1 MLKLVCLEVLIVTVA
16 TRAMLGLIGKPPPL
30 PDAIWACVGLVAAL
44 ATLVIALHDLRAR
57 PRSDQLDVELHP
69 PRVPLA
75 RIGPYR
81 RDHVRVRLGRY
92 ERTVSLN

>member
-1 MLKLVCLEVLIVTVA
+1 MMKLVCLEVLIVTIA

-44 ATLVIALHDLRAR
+44 TTLVIALHDVRTRPKGEASGDELR
-57 PRSDQLDVELHP
+57 P
-69 PRVPLA
+69 PRIPLA

-81 RDHVRVRLGRY
+81 RDRVRTRLGRY